1 MAELVPV
8 EQASRSVLAPLT
20 DPAGGSMPARMAG
33 FLGQSAIR
41 RTLPWMGGVAAAG
54 LTAALWM
61 AMAPAPQRVLYTE
74 LSDSERAQV
83 AAALDKS
90 SIAYQI
96 DNSTGAVTVGE
107 NDLYKA
113 RMVAATNGALATPE
127 TGEQMIDK
135 LPMGA
140 SRTVE
145 GERLQSAREREL
157 ELTIKEIDG
166 VEAVRVHLAEP
177 EKSVFVR
184 ENVPPTA
191 SVMVKLARG
200 RQLADSQVNA
210 IVNLVAGSVTG
221 LSIDAVK
228 VIDQHGRLL
237 AMSKTGETD
246 RFDLQGRMEEKLR
259 SQVSALLVPML
270 GEGKFSSEIQV
281 ELDMDQLT
289 SARESYDKTGAV
301 RSETQ
306 SASQVPGAASASGVP
321 GVLSNTPPPQ
331 TTAQPGAPGAAP
343 TPAVA
348 TPAANGS
355 ESTSSRNY
363 ELGREVA
370 VTNAA
375 PGKIKRLSVAVA
387 LSADI
392 MAKAKPAEIDQ
403 IKQLVSAAVGANPA
417 RGDQVA
423 VVVRTFQPDV
433 IVVPAFW
440 ETPWFAT
447 VVRNV
452 VALLAVLLTL
462 LLGVRPLIK
471 ALKPDPAGAAN
482 TKKRK
487 NGKGAADNDDDADAE
502 DDNGAAGGGAAAG
515 ARANALLAAPL
526 TDPVTGQIDTEVL
539 NIRVGL
545 AKRMVVDQ
553 PESAVAALRQMINEP
568 AAEAAP

>member
-392 MAKAKPAEIDQ
+392 MAKAKPAFCFRNKDAVQAHLRKLRPEVTCKTNRVLIVPQ
-403 IKQLVSAAVGANPA
+403 RAQLLDRSVFGQE
-417 RGDQVA
+417 R
-423 VVVRTFQPDV
+423 
-433 IVVPAFW
+433 
-440 ETPWFAT
+440 
-447 VVRNV
+447 RN
-452 VALLAVLLTL
+452 AVLQHRLIF
-462 LLGVRPLIK
+462 GV
-471 ALKPDPAGAAN
+471 
-482 TKKRK
+482 
-487 NGKGAADNDDDADAE
+487 
-502 DDNGAAGGGAAAG
+502 
-515 ARANALLAAPL
+515 
-526 TDPVTGQIDTEVL
+526 V
-539 NIRVGL
+539 
-545 AKRMVVDQ
+545 
-553 PESAVAALRQMINEP
+553 ESHCFLQ
-568 AAEAAP
+568 